1 MKISVIGAG
10 AWGTAFGKILQ
21 RNGHTVS
28 YIHRHDTEWA
38 DGTPGEYVILAVPCQ
53 SLRARMNTLRAPGV
67 PVFSLIKGIEV
78 QTHLRATEIVRDVW
92 KEERVGAISGPSLA
106 SEVQIQAP
114 TAVVLASEDEELA
127 KAMQHVVHQKMFR
140 TYRSAD
146 LAGVEWGGALKNVY
160 ALAGGVCF
168 GLGLGENGLAG
179 LMTRSL
185 AEMVRIGALHG
196 ARMETLYGLSGTGDL
211 FLTAYSGAS
220 RNHQVGEALG
230 RGRELPE
237 ILSHMGGT
245 AEGVPTTKAVFELV
259 EMEGIKAPIV
269 RELYQVLYQGK
280 HPAEAFQDLMVR
292 RVDEE

>member
-1 MKISVIGAG
+1 MKISVVGAG
-10 AWGTAFGKILQ
+10 AWGSAFGKILQ
-21 RNGHTVS
+21 RNGHEVAFV
-28 YIHRHDTEWA
+28 HRHDTGWH
-38 DGTPGEYVILAVPCQ
+38 GGSPGEYVILAVPCQ
-53 SLRARMNTLRAPGV
+53 ALRERLKSLSTPRA

-78 QTHLRATEIVRDVW
+78 QTHVRATEIVRDVW

-106 SEVQIQAP
+106 SEVQVQAP
-114 TAVVLASEDEELA
+114 TAVVLATEDEELG
-127 KAMQHVVHQKMFR
+127 KSMQQIVHQKMFR
-140 TYRSAD
+140 TYRSVD
-146 LAGVEWGGALKNVY
+146 VAGVEWGGALKNVY

-196 ARMETLYGLSGTGDL
+196 ARVETLYGLSGAGDL

-230 RGRELPE
+230 RGRELSE

-259 EMEGIKAPIV
+259 EAEGIRAPIV
-269 RELYQVLYQGK
+269 RELYRVLYEGK